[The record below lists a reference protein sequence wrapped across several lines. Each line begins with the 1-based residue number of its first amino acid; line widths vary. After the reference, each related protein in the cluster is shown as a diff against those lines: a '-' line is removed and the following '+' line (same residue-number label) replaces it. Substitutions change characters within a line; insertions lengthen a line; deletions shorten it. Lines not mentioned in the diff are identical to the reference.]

1 MTDSSEAN
9 PPQDNPS
16 ERADSSSDP
25 ATVSQ
30 DAASDDPSWLE
41 AEAELTRPTAPSDEH
56 DRLQDK
62 IFGQHRP
69 RTPRTVDPALPLMM
83 VETAFL
89 ASAASL
95 VFLVNYYFPIGP
107 LLRLFFSIPIA
118 LTYLRWGSRAAW
130 MSALVS
136 GLLLSVLM
144 GPARS
149 ILFVMPYGLMGVLF
163 GVLWRRGASWG
174 VSIGIGSLLGTI
186 GFFFRIW
193 LVSLLLG
200 DDLWLYATS
209 QTTDLLEWLFI
220 KLGFLFQPSLEL
232 VQAAIIIMILLN
244 NVVYVFVVHL
254 VAWLLLDR
262 LGDPIPR
269 PPKWV
274 QVLMDY
280 E

>member
-9 PPQDNPS
+9 PAK
-16 ERADSSSDP
+16 RA
-25 ATVSQ
+25 
-30 DAASDDPSWLE
+30 DAASDAANLGQETASEEASWLE
-41 AEAELTRPTAPSDEH
+41 AEAAMEQAHQPTV
-56 DRLQDK
+56 DRVPLEESP
-62 IFGQHRP
+62 FGQPHAHGLP
-69 RTPRTVDPALPLMM
+69 RSLDPSVPLIM

-118 LTYLRWGSRAAW
+118 LIYLRWGSRAAW
-130 MSALVS
+130 MGALVS

-149 ILFVMPYGLMGVLF
+149 ILFVMPYGFMGVLF
-163 GVLWRRGASWG
+163 GVLWRRGAQWG
-174 VSIGIGSLLGTI
+174 VSIAIGSLLGSL

-200 DDLWLYATS
+200 DDLWLYATT

-220 KLGFLFQPSLEL
+220 KLGFLSQPSLEL
-232 VQAAIIIMILLN
+232 VQAAIVGMIILN
-244 NVVYVFVVHL
+244 NIVYVFVVHL

-262 LGDPIPR
+262 LGNPIPR
-269 PPKWV
+269 PPQWV

>member
-1 MTDSSEAN
+1 MTDSSDAN
-9 PPQDNPS
+9 PPEANATEQADN
-16 ERADSSSDP
+16 ASDP
-25 ATVSQ
+25 VSGGE
-30 DAASDDPSWLE
+30 DAALE
-41 AEAELTRPTAPSDEH
+41 AAAWRDVEAALEYPQKPSDKGEP
-56 DRLQDK
+56 LQEASW
-62 IFGQHRP
+62 GQPRP
-69 RTPRTVDPALPLMM
+69 GVTRTVDPTLPLMM

-107 LLRLFFSIPIA
+107 LLRLFFAIPIA
-118 LTYLRWGSRAAW
+118 LTYLRWGNRAAW
-130 MSALVS
+130 MGALVS

-163 GVLWRRGASWG
+163 GVLWRRSASWV
-174 VSIGIGSLLGTI
+174 VSIGIGSILGSL
-186 GFFFRIW
+186 GFFFRVW

-200 DDLWLYATS
+200 DDLWLYATT

-232 VQAAIIIMILLN
+232 VQAAIVGMIILN
-244 NVVYVFVVHL
+244 NIVYVFVVHL

-262 LGDPIPR
+262 LGNPIPR
-269 PPKWV
+269 PPTWV

>member
-1 MTDSSEAN
+1 MTDSADDKVPEPTSDQR
-9 PPQDNPS
+9 PDPTVVDQDDTQS
-16 ERADSSSDP
+16 DSVTWSD
-25 ATVSQ
+25 V
-30 DAASDDPSWLE
+30 
-41 AEAELTRPTAPSDEH
+41 EAELFSQTPTGDRASQPQMLDQPPHNVLRTLDPS
-56 DRLQDK
+56 
-62 IFGQHRP
+62 
-69 RTPRTVDPALPLMM
+69 LPLVM

-107 LLRLFFSIPIA
+107 LLRLFFSIPIS

-130 MSALVS
+130 MGALVS

-149 ILFVMPYGLMGVLF
+149 ILFVMPYGLLGVLL
-163 GVLWRRGASWG
+163 GVLWRRGATWI
-174 VSIGIGSLLGTI
+174 VSIGIGSIIGSL

-200 DDLWLYATS
+200 DDIWLYATT
-209 QTTDLLEWLFI
+209 QTTDLLEWLFV
-220 KLGFLFQPSLEL
+220 KLGLLYQPTLAL
-232 VQAAIIIMILLN
+232 VQAAIVVMVILN
-244 NVVYVFVVHL
+244 NLVYLFVVHL

-262 LGDPIPR
+262 LGNPIPR

>member
-1 MTDSSEAN
+1 MTDSSEDKAFEDATG
-9 PPQDNPS
+9 Q
-16 ERADSSSDP
+16 ALDP
-25 ATVSQ
+25 TVARNVGETE
-30 DAASDDPSWLE
+30 AAWLE
-41 AEAELTRPTAPSDEH
+41 VEAELSRPLADGDRASFPAESLKQPPVAAP
-56 DRLQDK
+56 R
-62 IFGQHRP
+62 I
-69 RTPRTVDPALPLMM
+69 VDPSVPLMM

-130 MSALVS
+130 MGALVS

-149 ILFVMPYGLMGVLF
+149 ILFVMPYGLLGVLL
-163 GVLWRRGASWG
+163 GVFWRRGARWSLS
-174 VSIGIGSLLGTI
+174 VGIGSMIGSL

-200 DDLWLYATS
+200 DDLWLYATT
-209 QTTDLLEWLFI
+209 QTTDLLEWAFV
-220 KLGFLFQPSLEL
+220 KLGFLSQPSLEM
-232 VQAAIIIMILLN
+232 VQATIVGMVILN
-244 NVVYVFVVHL
+244 NVVYLFVVHL

-262 LGDPIPR
+262 LGNPIPR

>member
-1 MTDSSEAN
+1 MTDSSE
-9 PPQDNPS
+9 DNAPD
-16 ERADSSSDP
+16 RAGSSDP
-25 ATVSQ
+25 AKV
-30 DAASDDPSWLE
+30 DKDEIASEEASWLA
-41 AEAELTRPTAPSDEH
+41 AEAELEH
-56 DRLQDK
+56 PAEKLDDPEPLQKD
-62 IFGQHRP
+62 IVGQRYHAV
-69 RTPRTVDPALPLMM
+69 PRTVDPTVPLMM

-130 MSALVS
+130 MGALVS

-149 ILFVMPYGLMGVLF
+149 ILFVMPYGLMGVAF
-163 GVLWRRGASWG
+163 GVLWRRGARWSL
-174 VSIGIGSLLGTI
+174 SIGIGSILGSL
-186 GFFFRIW
+186 GFFFRVW

-200 DDLWLYATS
+200 DDLWLYATT
-209 QTTDLLEWLFI
+209 QTTDLVEWLFI
-220 KLGFLFQPSLEL
+220 KLGILSQPSLEL
-232 VQAAIIIMILLN
+232 VQAAIVAMIVLN
-244 NVVYVFVVHL
+244 NIVYVFVVHL

-262 LGDPIPR
+262 LNNPIPR

-274 QVLMDY
+274 QILMDY

>member
-1 MTDSSEAN
+1 MTDSSE
-9 PPQDNPS
+9 DNAPKHTG
-16 ERADSSSDP
+16 DP
-25 ATVSQ
+25 APDPVNVDQ
-30 DAASDDPSWLE
+30 REAASAEASWLE
-41 AEAELTRPTAPSDEH
+41 VEAELSRPIEALEADDPLEANM
-56 DRLQDK
+56 
-62 IFGQHRP
+62 FGQR
-69 RTPRTVDPALPLMM
+69 RLRALRTVDPAVPLMM

-95 VFLVNYYFPIGP
+95 VYLVNYYFPIGP

-118 LTYLRWGSRAAW
+118 LIYLRWGNRAAW
-130 MSALVS
+130 MGALVS

-149 ILFVMPYGLMGVLF
+149 ILFVMPYAFLGVLL
-163 GVLWRRGASWG
+163 GVLWHRGAQW
-174 VSIGIGSLLGTI
+174 VFSIGVGSILATF

-200 DDLWLYATS
+200 EDLWLYATT

-220 KLGFLFQPSLEL
+220 KFGFLAQPSLEL
-232 VQAAIIIMILLN
+232 VQAAIVVMVLLN
-244 NVVYVFVVHL
+244 SLVYLFIVHL
-254 VAWLLLDR
+254 AAWLLLDR
-262 LGDPIPR
+262 LGTPIPR

>member
-1 MTDSSEAN
+1 
-9 PPQDNPS
+9 
-16 ERADSSSDP
+16 
-25 ATVSQ
+25 
-30 DAASDDPSWLE
+30 
-41 AEAELTRPTAPSDEH
+41 
-56 DRLQDK
+56 
-62 IFGQHRP
+62 
-69 RTPRTVDPALPLMM
+69 M

-118 LTYLRWGSRAAW
+118 LLYLRWGSRSSW
-130 MSALVS
+130 MGALIS

-163 GVLWRRGASWG
+163 GVLWRRGAQWG
-174 VSIGIGSLLGTI
+174 VSIAIGSLLGSL

-200 DDLWLYATS
+200 DDLWLYATT

-220 KLGFLFQPSLEL
+220 KLGFLAQPSLEL
-232 VQAAIIIMILLN
+232 VQAAIVGMIILN
-244 NVVYVFVVHL
+244 NIVYVFVVHL

-262 LGDPIPR
+262 LGNPIPQ
-269 PPKWV
+269 PPQWV

>member
-1 MTDSSEAN
+1 MTDSAEDNAPDRAINPADPAQVGKGELASEA
-9 PPQDNPS
+9 
-16 ERADSSSDP
+16 
-25 ATVSQ
+25 
-30 DAASDDPSWLE
+30 AAWLE
-41 AEAELTRPTAPSDEH
+41 ADAELEPPDSELDDRQPLQEPT
-56 DRLQDK
+56 
-62 IFGQHRP
+62 FGQRHLAVP
-69 RTPRTVDPALPLMM
+69 RVVDPTLPLMM

-130 MSALVS
+130 MGALVS

-149 ILFVMPYGLMGVLF
+149 ILFVMPYGLMGVAL
-163 GVLWRRGASWG
+163 GVLWRRGAQWSLA
-174 VSIGIGSLLGTI
+174 IGIGSILGSL

-200 DDLWLYATS
+200 DDLWLYATT

-220 KLGFLFQPSLEL
+220 KLGFLFQPRLEL
-232 VQAAIIIMILLN
+232 VQAAIVAMVILN
-244 NVVYVFVVHL
+244 NIVYVFVVHL

-262 LGDPIPR
+262 LGNPIPR

>member
-1 MTDSSEAN
+1 
-9 PPQDNPS
+9 
-16 ERADSSSDP
+16 
-25 ATVSQ
+25 
-30 DAASDDPSWLE
+30 
-41 AEAELTRPTAPSDEH
+41 
-56 DRLQDK
+56 
-62 IFGQHRP
+62 
-69 RTPRTVDPALPLMM
+69 M

-130 MSALVS
+130 MGALVS

-149 ILFVMPYGLMGVLF
+149 ILFVMPYGLMGVAL
-163 GVLWRRGASWG
+163 GVLWRRGAQWSLA
-174 VSIGIGSLLGTI
+174 IGIGSILGSL

-200 DDLWLYATS
+200 DDLWLYATT

-220 KLGFLFQPSLEL
+220 KLGFLFQPRLEL
-232 VQAAIIIMILLN
+232 VQAAIVAMVILN
-244 NVVYVFVVHL
+244 NIVYVFVVHL

-262 LGDPIPR
+262 LGNPIPR

>member
-1 MTDSSEAN
+1 MTDSSE
-9 PPQDNPS
+9 DN
-16 ERADSSSDP
+16 
-25 ATVSQ
+25 
-30 DAASDDPSWLE
+30 ASDRAGNSNPAHVGKGEMASEEASWLE
-41 AEAELTRPTAPSDEH
+41 AEAALEQPDDKLNDELALPEKA
-56 DRLQDK
+56 L
-62 IFGQHRP
+62 GQRHP
-69 RTPRTVDPALPLMM
+69 AVPRTVDPTVPLMM

-118 LTYLRWGSRAAW
+118 LTYLRWGNRAAW
-130 MSALVS
+130 MGALVS

-149 ILFVMPYGLMGVLF
+149 ILFVMPYAFMGVAF
-163 GVLWRRGASWG
+163 GVLWRRGAPWG
-174 VSIGIGSLLGTI
+174 FSIGIGSILGSL

-200 DDLWLYATS
+200 DDLWIYATT

-232 VQAAIIIMILLN
+232 VQAAIVAMIILN

-262 LGDPIPR
+262 LGNPIPR

>member
-1 MTDSSEAN
+1 MTDSAE
-9 PPQDNPS
+9 DN
-16 ERADSSSDP
+16 
-25 ATVSQ
+25 
-30 DAASDDPSWLE
+30 ASDRAGSSNPANAGNDEIVSEEASWLE
-41 AEAELTRPTAPSDEH
+41 AEAELEH
-56 DRLQDK
+56 PADKLDDREPVPEKL
-62 IFGQHRP
+62 FGQRHFAAP
-69 RTPRTVDPALPLMM
+69 RVVDPTIPLMM

-130 MSALVS
+130 MGALVS

-149 ILFVMPYGLMGVLF
+149 ILFVMPYGFMGVAF
-163 GVLWRRGASWG
+163 GVLWRRGAQWSL
-174 VSIGIGSLLGTI
+174 SIGIGSILGSL

-193 LVSLLLG
+193 LVSILLG
-200 DDLWLYATS
+200 EDLWLYATT

-232 VQAAIIIMILLN
+232 VQAAIVVMIILN
-244 NVVYVFVVHL
+244 NLVYAFVVHL

-262 LGDPIPR
+262 LGNPIPR

>member
-1 MTDSSEAN
+1 MTDSSE
-9 PPQDNPS
+9 DNAPKQTG
-16 ERADSSSDP
+16 DP
-25 ATVSQ
+25 APDPVNVDQ
-30 DAASDDPSWLE
+30 REAASAEASWLE
-41 AEAELTRPTAPSDEH
+41 VEAELSRPIEALEADDPLEANM
-56 DRLQDK
+56 
-62 IFGQHRP
+62 FGQR
-69 RTPRTVDPALPLMM
+69 RLRALRTVDPAVPLMM

-95 VFLVNYYFPIGP
+95 VYLVNYYFPIGP

-118 LTYLRWGSRAAW
+118 LIYLRWGNRAAW
-130 MSALVS
+130 MGALVS

-149 ILFVMPYGLMGVLF
+149 ILFVMPYALLGVLL
-163 GVLWRRGASWG
+163 GVLWHRGAPWFF
-174 VSIGIGSLLGTI
+174 SIGVGSILNTF

-200 DDLWLYATS
+200 EDLWLYATT

-220 KLGFLFQPSLEL
+220 KFGFLAQPSLEL
-232 VQAAIIIMILLN
+232 VQAAIVVMVLLN
-244 NVVYVFVVHL
+244 SLVYLFIVHL
-254 VAWLLLDR
+254 AAWLLLDR
-262 LGDPIPR
+262 LGTPIPR

>member
-1 MTDSSEAN
+1 MTDSSDATPSEVN
-9 PPQDNPS
+9 PPKRTD
-16 ERADSSSDP
+16 RDSDP
-25 ATVSQ
+25 VNVGS
-30 DAASDDPSWLE
+30 DIASEEASWLE
-41 AEAELTRPTAPSDEH
+41 VEAVLERPHQPSD
-56 DRLQDK
+56 DREPLLDTPRE
-62 IFGQHRP
+62 QHRP
-69 RTPRTVDPALPLMM
+69 GVSRRVDPTVPLMM

-130 MSALVS
+130 MGALVS

-149 ILFVMPYGLMGVLF
+149 ILFVIPYGLMGVLF
-163 GVLWRRGASWG
+163 GVLWRRGASWL
-174 VSIGIGSLLGTI
+174 VSIGIGSILGSL

-200 DDLWLYATS
+200 DDLWLYATT

-232 VQAAIIIMILLN
+232 VQAAIVGMVILN

-262 LGDPIPR
+262 LGNPIPR

>member
-1 MTDSSEAN
+1 MTDSS
-9 PPQDNPS
+9 DVNPS
-16 ERADSSSDP
+16 ESRPSNRAGSDSEP
-25 ATVSQ
+25 ASREKDV
-30 DAASDDPSWLE
+30 ASEEASWRE
-41 AEAELTRPTAPSDEH
+41 AEAALDLGQQTWDDRDPLPDNRFDQPRPNVS
-56 DRLQDK
+56 RM
-62 IFGQHRP
+62 
-69 RTPRTVDPALPLMM
+69 VDPALPLMM

-130 MSALVS
+130 MGALVS

-174 VSIGIGSLLGTI
+174 IAIAIGSILGSL

-200 DDLWLYATS
+200 DDLWLYATT
-209 QTTDLLEWLFI
+209 QTTDLLEWVFI
-220 KLGFLFQPSLEL
+220 KLGFLFQPGLEL
-232 VQAAIIIMILLN
+232 VQAVIIGMIIVN
-244 NVVYVFVVHL
+244 NIVYVFVVHL

-262 LGDPIPR
+262 LGNPIPR